1 MEKLVYCVKNPFTI
15 DYHSGLDLTCP
26 ALDTGESGY
35 SELDSRWSLPR
46 RAIRGGNNGFGTKVK
61 KRWTHDTG
69 RRMFAA
75 GIDGVD
81 LSVSSGFTLIE
92 VIVTLT
98 ILGFIVL
105 MVSGTL
111 RLGLSSWEKGDAI
124 KEDYQK
130 IRMFSQ
136 LVSRQIKSLVPYKIR
151 TEKAEGNYLAFDGKA
166 HSLRFVSALAIRA
179 KRPEGFVYV
188 VYQFKDEGDKK
199 GRLVLYEQR
208 ALNKDFFEEDLKEDS
223 AVTLFG
229 GISQVRF
236 EYYREADKEKSR
248 TEEWVEEWNAK
259 EEKELPKALRMTV
272 TYWSGRGKEEASPI
286 TVLAPVSA
294 YQFEEITGLV
304 RRGSQPR
311 GF

>member
-1 MEKLVYCVKNPFTI
+1 MGQERLNRK
-15 DYHSGLDLTCP
+15 S
-26 ALDTGESGY
+26 
-35 SELDSRWSLPR
+35 
-46 RAIRGGNNGFGTKVK
+46 K
-61 KRWTHDTG
+61 KRMG
-69 RRMFAA
+69 PA
-75 GIDGVD
+75 GVD

-98 ILGFIVL
+98 ILGFIVF
-105 MVSGTL
+105 MVSGTF

-130 IRMFSQ
+130 IRMISQ
-136 LVSRQIKSLVPYKIR
+136 LVSRQMKSLVPYKIK

-166 HSLRFVSALAIRA
+166 HSLRFVSALPIKA

-188 VYQFKDEGDKK
+188 VYQFKDEGEKK

-208 ALNKDFFEEDLKEDS
+208 ALNKDFFEDDLKEDS

-229 GISQVRF
+229 GVSQVRF

-248 TEEWVEEWNAK
+248 MEEWVEEWNAK

-272 TYWSGRGKEEASPI
+272 TYWNEKGKEEASPI
-286 TVLAPVSA
+286 TVLAAVSA
-294 YQFEEITGLV
+294 YQFEEMRAGFG
-304 RRGSQPR
+304 RRTPQLGIQPR
-311 GF
+311 GN